1 MINII
6 LNTLSIVGAITI
18 SIISY
23 GLLEELLYKIKYK
36 IKDKRS
42 DIRTLKKGTV
52 YSRDG
57 KKYRLTEDIV
67 INFKKVKRLQCSCDS
82 LTGIWTVKGF
92 ANIGFKEHAEY
103 EFITALINSRRFSN
117 VNDLLEEIE

>member
-6 LNTLSIVGAITI
+6 FNTLSIVGAITI

-23 GLLEELLYKIKYK
+23 SLLEELFYKIKHK
-36 IKDKRS
+36 VKDKKS
-42 DIRTLKKGTV
+42 DIRMLKKGTV

-82 LTGIWTVKGF
+82 LTGILMPKGF
-92 ANIGFKEHAEY
+92 ADIGFKEHAES
-103 EFITALINSRRFSN
+103 EFITSLINSRCFSN